1 MTLMRFA
8 GTSRLLAL
16 TGLISLC
23 AFTGDIITDS
33 IADLRGDHC
42 VSQSSQPDSQH
53 DKSPC
58 AHCSCKL
65 VRRRCRCAEF
75 KTESPGLLAS
85 ATLSAIA
92 RLTIIHRAILT
103 SLLTTRLVRRETY
116 CANRGSQDRKQDFEI
131 ILHNQRSSATIAKAS
146 EKRERQSNL
155 RTQRR
160 HSSDDYNNY
169 L

>member
-58 AHCSCKL
+58 AHCSCAVHNGTVIASTVGVDISGAFGTFVFFSTSEQPAPDGSPAGIDHPPQL
-65 VRRRCRCAEF
+65 V
-75 KTESPGLLAS
+75 
-85 ATLSAIA
+85 
-92 RLTIIHRAILT
+92 
-103 SLLTTRLVRRETY
+103 
-116 CANRGSQDRKQDFEI
+116 
-131 ILHNQRSSATIAKAS
+131 
-146 EKRERQSNL
+146 
-155 RTQRR
+155 
-160 HSSDDYNNY
+160 
-169 L
+169 